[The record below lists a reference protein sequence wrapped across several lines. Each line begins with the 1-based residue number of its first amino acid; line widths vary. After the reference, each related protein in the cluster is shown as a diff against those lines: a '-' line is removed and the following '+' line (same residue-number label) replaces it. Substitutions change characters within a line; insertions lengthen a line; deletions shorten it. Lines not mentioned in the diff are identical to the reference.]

1 MSEHNTHLM
10 AVSVDVQWL
19 EDWVA
24 EGIATFEAFLA
35 KQAAFAAFLAAR
47 EALHSNDGDG
57 AAER

>member
-1 MSEHNTHLM
+1 M

-19 EDWVA
+19 DDWMA
-24 EGIATFEAFLA
+24 EGIAAFEAFLA

-57 AAER
+57 AAGR

>member
-19 EDWVA
+19 DDWMA
-24 EGIATFEAFLA
+24 EGIAAFEAFLA

>member
-1 MSEHNTHLM
+1 MSEHDTHLM

-19 EDWVA
+19 DDWVA
-24 EGIATFEAFLA
+24 EGIAGCEAFLA

-47 EALHSNDGDG
+47 EALDSGDGDG